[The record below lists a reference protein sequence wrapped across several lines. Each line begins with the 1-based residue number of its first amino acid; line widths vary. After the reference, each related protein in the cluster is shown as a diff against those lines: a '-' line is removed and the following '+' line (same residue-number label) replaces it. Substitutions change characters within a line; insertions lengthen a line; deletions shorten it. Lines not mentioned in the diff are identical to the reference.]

1 MTLKNVDQDLFK
13 HLEKW
18 LGKNGIAK
26 DPARYVQ
33 TKLPEKL
40 LPLAKRRV
48 ILTEHN
54 PRHHLPAQ
62 TRRALPRRPR
72 IRLGRRALHL

>member
-54 PRHHLPAQ
+54 PVIIFQL
-62 TRRALPRRPR
+62 RRGVRFHDGHE